1 MINDP
6 IPICLVDADTDG
18 LEDELRFL
26 LENSSL
32 DEPSTLP
39 EVPSHPLSPVRE
51 FGSLCDDLLSALPS
65 VPQTHFNITDDEL
78 DKERS
83 RITLADT
90 GMPGSCSF
98 IFQMLPQKRQLK

>member
-1 MINDP
+1 M
-6 IPICLVDADTDG
+6 DADTDG

-90 GMPGSCSF
+90 GL
-98 IFQMLPQKRQLK
+98 QQKYHTSPVKRAEPAQ

>member
-51 FGSLCDDLLSALPS
+51 SGSLCDDLLCALPL
-65 VPQTHFNITDDEL
+65 VPQSQFNITDEEL
-78 DKERS
+78 DKELS
-83 RITLADT
+83 RLTLADT
-90 GMPGSCSF
+90 CMPLLF
-98 IFQMLPQKRQLK
+98 LYL